1 MSLWDEGYILAE
13 PDDQTIEGKIMGF
26 VEAIDEI
33 VRCKRIGGDA
43 GTIDGEKG
51 VAAGKGCPLV
61 AVNERMVL
69 REAFPEGRSL
79 LDKIGIIASLRT
91 QQGGLEKA

>member
-1 MSLWDEGYILAE
+1 
-13 PDDQTIEGKIMGF
+13 MGF

-33 VRCKRIGGDA
+33 VRNKRIGGDA

-61 AVNERMVL
+61 AVNERVL

-79 LDKIGIIASLRT
+79 LDEIGIIASLRAE
-91 QQGGLEKA
+91 QGGLEKA